1 MGALLYWCEL
11 LKFIDWLVFVI
22 LIYVETCM
30 TKGKILIV
38 LRMSTST
45 SEAQLMRI
53 CSCDQYMHLSIIMA
67 SWKIYMLSLKQFRR
81 TLKRVNNMNLR
92 ILFLLYLF
100 ISLILTFWVVTI
112 ILSFIGVC
120 SYQHQILYFTF
131 VPWKF

>member
-53 CSCDQYMHLSIIMA
+53 CSCGQYMHLSIIMA